1 MQDAECG
8 VSARSPAG
16 AVAPL
21 PVHGQAAIVI
31 QHPAMLKLPVF
42 VCVLLAAT
50 VGLGGQTG
58 LLQEGALSDWTSQRD
73 MLLKI
78 AAAMPEEKFG
88 YRPTPAQRTWGEQI
102 LHIAEA
108 NVNQMGRLG
117 STTPAPTI
125 DMTLTTPAGIL
136 ESLAD
141 SFDYG
146 TAVLKE
152 QTDETLIQQAGDARF
167 GRSLGRSARIRVVY
181 YVVGHTWDIYGQM
194 VVYLRLNGI
203 TPPASQRF

>member
-1 MQDAECG
+1 M
-8 VSARSPAG
+8 V
-16 AVAPL
+16 
-21 PVHGQAAIVI
+21 
-31 QHPAMLKLPVF
+31 KLPAL
-42 VCVLLAAT
+42 VCVLITAT
-50 VGLGGQTG
+50 VGLGAQTG
-58 LLQEGALSDWTSQRD
+58 LLQEGTLKDWTSQRD
-73 MLLKI
+73 LLLKI

-102 LHIAEA
+102 LHIAQA

-117 STTPAPTI
+117 SKRPAPVI
-125 DMTLTTPAGIL
+125 DMTLTSPTAIL
-136 ESLAD
+136 KTLTD

-146 TAVLKE
+146 TALLEE
-152 QTDETLIQQAGDARF
+152 QTDAALIRQAGNTPFDRF
-167 GRSLGRSARIRVVY
+167 MGPSAGVRVVY

>member
-1 MQDAECG
+1 M
-8 VSARSPAG
+8 VKLL
-16 AVAPL
+16 AV
-21 PVHGQAAIVI
+21 
-31 QHPAMLKLPVF
+31 
-42 VCVLLAAT
+42 VCVLMAAT
-50 VGLGGQTG
+50 AGVDAQKG
-58 LLQEGALSDWTSQRD
+58 LLQEGALRDWNSQRD
-73 MLLKI
+73 LLLKL

-102 LHIAEA
+102 LHIAQA

-117 STTPAPTI
+117 SKAPAPAI
-125 DMTLTTPAGIL
+125 DMKLTAPAAIL
-136 ESLAD
+136 KALAD

-146 TAVLKE
+146 TTALEE
-152 QTDETLIQQAGDARF
+152 QTDAALIRQAPNTPFDRF
-167 GRSLGRSARIRVVY
+167 MGPSAGIRVVY

>member
-1 MQDAECG
+1 
-8 VSARSPAG
+8 
-16 AVAPL
+16 
-21 PVHGQAAIVI
+21 
-31 QHPAMLKLPVF
+31 MLKLPAL
-42 VCVLLAAT
+42 VCVLIAAT
-50 VGLGGQTG
+50 VGLGAQTG
-58 LLQEGALSDWTSQRD
+58 LLQAGALRDWTSQRD

-78 AAAMPEEKFG
+78 SAALPDEKFG

-102 LHIAEA
+102 LHIAQA

-117 STTPAPTI
+117 SKRPAPAI
-125 DMTLTTPAGIL
+125 DMTLTSPAAIL
-136 ESLAD
+136 SALAD

-146 TAVLKE
+146 AAVLEE
-152 QTDETLIQQAGDARF
+152 QTDATLIQQAGNTRF
-167 GRSLGRSARIRVVY
+167 DGFMGPSAGIRVVY